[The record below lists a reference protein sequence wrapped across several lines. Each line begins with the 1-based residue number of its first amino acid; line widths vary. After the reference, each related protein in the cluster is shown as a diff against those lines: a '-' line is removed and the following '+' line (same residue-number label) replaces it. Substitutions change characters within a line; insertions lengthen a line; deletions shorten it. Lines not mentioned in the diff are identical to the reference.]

1 MQYQPNDQQAYK
13 MRVLKRRN
21 VVLFVNFHKKNLPL
35 LLKIEWN
42 EKLKQPKQNIKLNYK
57 IKNSKYQL
65 SFLGTVLVGN
75 LIGK

>member
-1 MQYQPNDQQAYK
+1 M
-13 MRVLKRRN
+13 LKRHN
-21 VVLFVNFHKKNLPL
+21 VVLFVNFLKKNLPL

-42 EKLKQPKQNIKLNYK
+42 EKLKLPKQNIKLNYK

-65 SFLGTVLVGN
+65 SFLETVSVGN